1 MVRFFAYLSRMRL
14 IRRWGLM
21 RNTQPENDL
30 EHAAQAAMIAHGL
43 ALHAQTR
50 YGRAIDPEHILALA
64 LYHDAAEVITG
75 DLPTPIKHH
84 NPAIKQAMRSM
95 EALAVSQ
102 LEEMLPEDQR
112 SLYHPYLAGDG
123 DAYARQLVKAAD
135 RICAY
140 VKCVAEEQA
149 GNQEFALA
157 KRTIEASI
165 RAIPLEEVQTFFDEI
180 TPAFALSLD
189 ELQDPES

>member
-112 SLYHPYLAGDG
+112 PLYHPYLAGDG
-123 DAYARQLVKAAD
+123 DAYAHQLVKAD

-180 TPAFALSLD
+180 APAFTLSLD